1 MAQQAHRCCGLV
13 KIFTWLLSVGEAE
26 GGGDPGDRVKGKGE
40 QDEES
45 RLPTKHAD

>member
-1 MAQQAHRCCGLV
+1 MAQQAHRCCGQV
-13 KIFTWLLSVGEAE
+13 KISTWLLSVCEAE

-45 RLPTKHAD
+45 SLPTKHAD